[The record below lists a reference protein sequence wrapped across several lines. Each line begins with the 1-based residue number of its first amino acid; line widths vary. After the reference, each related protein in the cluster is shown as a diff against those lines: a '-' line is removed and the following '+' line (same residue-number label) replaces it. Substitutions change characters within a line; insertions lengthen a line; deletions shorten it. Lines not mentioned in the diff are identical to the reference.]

1 MTKIDWRAT
10 SVGPTGAVYFDMFID
25 DAVVQDVWIA
35 EFDMDGA
42 RWWSF
47 RIKDGARWWSP
58 EGQSHGEYWFAAR
71 GTLDEAKADAA
82 MYFAQRELEKH

>member
-47 RIKDGARWWSP
+47 RI
-58 EGQSHGEYWFAAR
+58 QSHGEYWFAAR